1 MVNKRLRKEVLRIR
15 NPVTVSQRGDIHN
28 GNVEEYCLASKMG
41 GLQNG
46 DANERDNADCDP
58 DDKLDEARD
67 EIEARFEIKSAT
79 LYAFDY
85 RENEGYGDDNN
96 RNSGPAA
103 VPLTVGPGE

>member
-1 MVNKRLRKEVLRIR
+1 
-15 NPVTVSQRGDIHN
+15 
-28 GNVEEYCLASKMG
+28 MG

-79 LYAFDY
+79 LYAFGC
-85 RENEGYGDDNN
+85 ESKGYDDDNN
-96 RNSGPAA
+96 RNSRPAA
-103 VPLTVGPGE
+103 VPSTAGPGE